1 MDWKSP
7 MNKQLSALFI
17 ALAIAGIV
25 GVQAAQATPLDA
37 IPSGA
42 NFQVKFLDAEVKV
55 TGTGQEL
62 FGVFVVTSI
71 NNPISGTPYFSNG
84 DGGRSLVGSF
94 QSLNSSSFVVT
105 GTTAE
110 IKFTGG
116 LINVYDVAFGSYHP
130 EITPNTKN
138 FGAQLCGGACP
149 APLIIGNFA
158 PGILPGDGATTL
170 DALLNGTNP
179 QTGKGTGYIDVVG
192 GTQGARFD
200 TNGFVTTAGLRDLFF
215 ESDFAECTS
224 TADARCT
231 HGWNL
236 RSNDPVTGSTRV
248 PEPATL
254 LLLGVGLVGAS
265 LWRARS
271 RQDV

>member
-1 MDWKSP
+1 MK
-7 MNKQLSALFI
+7 KRFLVLFI
-17 ALAIAGIV
+17 GLAVVGMV

-37 IPSGA
+37 IPAGA
-42 NFQVKFLDAEVKV
+42 TFQVKFLDAEIKI

-71 NNPISGTPYFSNG
+71 NNPISGLPYFNNG

-94 QSLNSSSFVVT
+94 ESLNSNAFIILSP
-105 GTTAE
+105 TTAE

-116 LINVYDVAFGSYHP
+116 LINLYDVALGSYHP
-130 EITPNTKN
+130 EILPNTKN

-158 PGILPGDGATTL
+158 PGILPGDGTTTL
-170 DALLNGTNP
+170 DALLNATNP

-224 TADARCT
+224 TADPRCT
-231 HGWNL
+231 HGWQL
-236 RSNDPVTGSTRV
+236 RSNDPVTGSTRRV
-248 PEPATL
+248 PGPATL
-254 LLLGVGLVGAS
+254 LLLGAGLVGVG

-271 RQDV
+271 RRDA